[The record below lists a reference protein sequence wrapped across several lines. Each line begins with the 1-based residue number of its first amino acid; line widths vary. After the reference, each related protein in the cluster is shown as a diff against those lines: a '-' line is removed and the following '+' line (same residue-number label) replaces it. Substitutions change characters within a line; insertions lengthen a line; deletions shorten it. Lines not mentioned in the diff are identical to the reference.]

1 MSEPSV
7 PGPSVPELA
16 LDLSGILQG
25 EAGLPVLI
33 LGNSIGTGTSL
44 WEPQIEILGRR
55 FRLLRFDWPGHG
67 DQRPG
72 GPADVVPPGPYT
84 IGALGR
90 GVLALLDR
98 YGIGTAA
105 YAGVSLGGMV
115 GMWLASHA
123 PDRIKALALC
133 CTSAYL
139 DLNWAQRAATVRSQG
154 MGPIADATA
163 DRWFTKAYQQR
174 EPDVVS
180 AIVAEMRQVT
190 PEGYAGCCDA
200 IRVMDQRQDLA
211 SITAPTLVIAGNED
225 PATPPWH
232 GAVIARGIGGSAL
245 AVVRGASHLA
255 NVSQAAEV
263 TALLAGHLAG

>member
-1 MSEPSV
+1 MPD
-7 PGPSVPELA
+7 GAALELGA
-16 LDLSGILQG
+16 VLEG
-25 EAGLPVLI
+25 EIGLPVLV
-33 LGNSIGTGTSL
+33 LGNSIGTSTAL
-44 WEPQIEILGRR
+44 WEPQLAVLGRR

-67 DQRPG
+67 
-72 GPADVVPPGPYT
+72 GPEPDAPPPGPYS

-98 YGIGTAA
+98 YQIREAA

-115 GMWLASHA
+115 GMWIAAHA
-123 PDRIKALALC
+123 PDRVTRLALC

-139 DLNWAQRAATVRSQG
+139 DLDWAQRAATVRSQG
-154 MGPIADATA
+154 MGPVADRTA
-163 DRWFTKAYQQR
+163 DRWFTAAYQHR
-174 EPDVVS
+174 EPGVVS
-180 AIVAEMRQVT
+180 RIVGEMREVT

-200 IRVMDQRQDLA
+200 IGAMDQRPELPA
-211 SITAPTLVIAGNED
+211 ITAPTLVIAGNED

-232 GAVIARGIGGSAL
+232 GAVIARGIPDARL

-255 NVSQAAEV
+255 SVSQAGEV